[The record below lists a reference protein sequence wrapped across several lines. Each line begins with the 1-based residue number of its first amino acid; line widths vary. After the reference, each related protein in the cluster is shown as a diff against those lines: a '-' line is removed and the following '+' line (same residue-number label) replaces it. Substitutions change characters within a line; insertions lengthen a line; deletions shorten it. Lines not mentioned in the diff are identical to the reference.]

1 MAKSTHLRVWLLAC
15 AIGLSACDSRAPSG
29 PTPIAPPPPP
39 PPPPPPTVVAL
50 TVTAISPPTGSTA
63 GPTRVT
69 IRGTGFISGATVNA
83 DAMALNVTVVD
94 STTITALVPAH
105 AAALV
110 DVIVTNVGG
119 LRATLTAAFTYAFEA
134 PYTLTAHT
142 DTVVAGDQIS
152 VSWSAPRGELEDWIA
167 LCKVGQAYDD
177 DWYDF
182 TKGATSGTLTVAAP
196 TQPGQYEFRYLFD
209 DTFEVLA
216 QSRPVTVR

>member
-1 MAKSTHLRVWLLAC
+1 VAVGVCDRLVCLRQQGPVRADPYSAATTATTATTADSSRAHRDRDLA
-15 AIGLSACDSRAPSG
+15 AYRLDRRSDPSHDSRHG
-29 PTPIAPPPPP
+29 IH
-39 PPPPPPTVVAL
+39 
-50 TVTAISPPTGSTA
+50 
-63 GPTRVT
+63 
-69 IRGTGFISGATVNA
+69 IRRNGECRCDGAECHCRGQHDDHCA
-83 DAMALNVTVVD
+83 R
-94 STTITALVPAH
+94 PAH

-152 VSWSAPRGELEDWIA
+152 VSWSVPRGELEDWIA